1 VTHAVLLQTGFR
13 RVAQGLQGLQWE
25 LGCTGRLIC
34 ADPPSVQCCGLQIP
48 RLCSVLYEERCYR
61 LVEQT
66 LHPNGTYTPH
76 INGFALLRMRLPT
89 EAWQDA
95 TTW

>member
-1 VTHAVLLQTGFR
+1 M
-13 RVAQGLQGLQWE
+13 
-25 LGCTGRLIC
+25 
-34 ADPPSVQCCGLQIP
+34 
-48 RLCSVLYEERCYR
+48 LYEERCYR

-89 EAWQDA
+89 EVWQDA